1 MQTTE
6 RRQHPRVTAG
16 FKARLGTE
24 AAAVVHDIS
33 RSGVRCSL
41 DTPVSA
47 MTVVELRLEIPVGT
61 SYREVP
67 CRGVVVRTE
76 SLGDE
81 SPRYEAAIFF
91 QDLAPEALE
100 AIDAY
105 VARTAHEG
113 S

>member
-6 RRQHPRVTAG
+6 RRQHPRVAAG
-16 FKARLGTE
+16 FKARFGPE
-24 AAAVVHDIS
+24 AAAVVQDIS
-33 RSGVRCSL
+33 RSGVRCHL

-67 CRGVVVRTE
+67 CRGVVVR
-76 SLGDE
+76 SGILSDE

-91 QDLAPEALE
+91 QELAPEARE
-100 AIDAY
+100 AIDAF
-105 VARTAHEG
+105 VASRG
-113 S
+113 